1 MELKIPT
8 IDKEG
13 FDVLVS
19 SVNKERLKNNP
30 IIFTSEEIN
39 YLYRVILEV

>member
-19 SVNKERLKNNP
+19 SVNKERLKNNY
-30 IIFTSEEIN
+30 FSDRS
-39 YLYRVILEV
+39 YFR